1 MEKLFKTTGKIYYF
15 SGDCPN
21 IKDPGQCIT
30 SHYFIGN
37 RRLVKFN
44 IAEVPI
50 VALCTLSNSKKLPS
64 KISLNEETVLFVGI
78 LYKEG
83 EGEDVC
89 GGYDVVVEGSLNL
102 LLQIIKQDIYL
113 TEEQK
118 NKIIIKL
125 KSE

>member
-15 SGDCPN
+15 SGDYPN
-21 IKDPGQCIT
+21 TKDSGQHMT
-30 SHYFIGN
+30 SPYFIGN
-37 RRLVKFN
+37 RRVVKFN
-44 IAEVPI
+44 IAGVPI
-50 VALCTLSNSKKLPS
+50 VALCTLHNPKKLPS
-64 KISLNEETVLFVGI
+64 KISLDEETVLFVGI

-89 GGYDVVVEGSLNL
+89 GGYDIVVEGSLNL

-118 NKIIIKL
+118 DKIIIKL
-125 KSE
+125 KSK

>member
-15 SGDCPN
+15 SGDCF
-21 IKDPGQCIT
+21 KVKESKQHT
-30 SHYFIGN
+30 ASSHIIGK
-37 RRLVKFN
+37 RRIVKFK

-50 VALCTLSNSKKLPS
+50 VALCTLSNVKKIPS
-64 KISLNEETVLFVGI
+64 KISLNEETILFAGI
-78 LYKEG
+78 LHKEG
-83 EGEDVC
+83 EGEDIC
-89 GGYDVVVEGSLNL
+89 GGYDVLIEGSLDF

-118 NKIIIKL
+118 DKIIKL

>member
-1 MEKLFKTTGKIYYF
+1 MEKLFKTIGKIYYF

-21 IKDPGQCIT
+21 IKDSRQHIT
-30 SHYFIGN
+30 SSPYFIGN
-37 RRLVKFN
+37 RRVVKFN

-64 KISLNEETVLFVGI
+64 KISLDEETVLFVGI

-83 EGEDVC
+83 EGEDVR
-89 GGYDVVVEGSLNL
+89 GGYDVVVEGPLNL

-118 NKIIIKL
+118 DKIMKL

>member
-1 MEKLFKTTGKIYYF
+1 MEKLFKTIGKIYYF

-21 IKDPGQCIT
+21 IKDPRQHIT
-30 SHYFIGN
+30 SPYFIGN

-44 IAEVPI
+44 IAEIPI

-64 KISLNEETVLFVGI
+64 KISLDEETVLFVGI

-83 EGEDVC
+83 EGEDVR
-89 GGYDVVVEGSLNL
+89 GGYDVVVEGPLNL

-118 NKIIIKL
+118 DKIIKL